1 MKRVIDIKESSME
14 RICSI
19 ILFTAGT
26 VFLLMTLF
34 GAWRY
39 FFTMGICYAAGLLFR
54 EVGEENENKDG
65 RK

>member
-1 MKRVIDIKESSME
+1 MKKVIGIKESSME

-19 ILFTAGT
+19 ILFAVGT
-26 VFLLMTLF
+26 VFLFMALV

-39 FFTMGICYAAGLLFR
+39 FFTMGICYAAGILFR
-54 EVGEENENKDG
+54 EVGDENEDG

>member
-1 MKRVIDIKESSME
+1 MKMVMDIKDGSME

-19 ILFTAGT
+19 ILFAVGT
-26 VFLLMTLF
+26 IFLLMALF

-39 FFTMGICYAAGLLFR
+39 FFTMGVCYAAGLLFR
-54 EVGEENENKDG
+54 EVGEENEKKDG

>member
-1 MKRVIDIKESSME
+1 MKKVIGIKESSME

-19 ILFTAGT
+19 ILFAVGT
-26 VFLLMTLF
+26 VFLLMALF

-39 FFTMGICYAAGLLFR
+39 FFTMGICYAAGILFR
-54 EVGEENENKDG
+54 EVGDENEDG

>member
-1 MKRVIDIKESSME
+1 MKRVIDIKENSME

-19 ILFTAGT
+19 MLFAAGT
-26 VFLLMTLF
+26 VFLLMALF

-39 FFTMGICYAAGLLFR
+39 LFTMGICYAAGLLFH
-54 EVGEENENKDG
+54 EVDEENEKKDG

>member
-1 MKRVIDIKESSME
+1 MKKVIGIKESSME

-19 ILFTAGT
+19 ILFAVGT
-26 VFLLMTLF
+26 VFLFMALF

-39 FFTMGICYAAGLLFR
+39 FFTMGICYAAGILFR
-54 EVGEENENKDG
+54 EVGDENEDG

>member
-1 MKRVIDIKESSME
+1 MKKVIGIKESSME

-19 ILFTAGT
+19 ILFAVGT
-26 VFLLMTLF
+26 VFLFMALF

-39 FFTMGICYAAGLLFR
+39 FFTMGICYAAGILFR
-54 EVGEENENKDG
+54 EVGDEKEDG

>member
-1 MKRVIDIKESSME
+1 MKMVIDIKESSME

-19 ILFTAGT
+19 ILFAAGT
-26 VFLLMTLF
+26 VFLLMALF

-39 FFTMGICYAAGLLFR
+39 FFTMGICYTAGLLFR